1 MGALAAVRALGIA
14 RSKTLNPLIC
24 RKRSVTMAVSLDA
37 LEEAFQQAL
46 RYRSDLA
53 NLGCAPQRTYHE
65 MRDAF
70 AEALPEGGSDGR
82 AVIRQLAKT
91 GEPGLM
97 QMGHPRFVGWVLG
110 ASHPTGIAADWLA
123 SAWGQNSGYHTPT
136 PTTAAVEEVAANWLL
151 ELLDLP
157 REASIGFVT
166 GATVGNFV
174 ALAAARGK
182 TLRAHGWETQM
193 ACSAPPK
200 STSSSAM
207 TRTPPSTLRCSIL
220 GWATTGSSVSIR
232 TAKGA

>member
-1 MGALAAVRALGIA
+1 
-14 RSKTLNPLIC
+14 
-24 RKRSVTMAVSLDA
+24 MAVSLDA

-97 QMGHPRFVGWVLG
+97 QMGHPRFFGWVLG

-182 TLRAHGWETQM
+182 TLRAHGWDPDADGLFGAPEIHVFIGNDAHTSVY
-193 ACSAPPK
+193 SA
-200 STSSSAM
+200 
-207 TRTPPSTLRCSIL
+207 LQYL
-220 GWATTGSSVSIR
+220 GLGHDRVIRIDTDSEGRMRPDRLGSVLN
-232 TAKGA
+232 